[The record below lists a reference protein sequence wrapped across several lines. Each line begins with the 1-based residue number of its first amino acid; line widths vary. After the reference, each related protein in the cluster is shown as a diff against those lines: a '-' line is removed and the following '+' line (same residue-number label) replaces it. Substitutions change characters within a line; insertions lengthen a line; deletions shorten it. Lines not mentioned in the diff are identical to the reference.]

1 MLHVN
6 PRRLIAG
13 NDTLREA
20 WSCVARQRACLSCWK
35 GHILGVLGT
44 QEQAMDVA
52 QEDRMLIME
61 PDGKI
66 HAHPL
71 PCTRWRMF
79 SLLVHR
85 WWRMRRW
92 RTHTLPSVLVH
103 TVEYHR

>member
-1 MLHVN
+1 
-6 PRRLIAG
+6 
-13 NDTLREA
+13 
-20 WSCVARQRACLSCWK
+20 
-35 GHILGVLGT
+35 
-44 QEQAMDVA
+44 
-52 QEDRMLIME
+52 MLIME